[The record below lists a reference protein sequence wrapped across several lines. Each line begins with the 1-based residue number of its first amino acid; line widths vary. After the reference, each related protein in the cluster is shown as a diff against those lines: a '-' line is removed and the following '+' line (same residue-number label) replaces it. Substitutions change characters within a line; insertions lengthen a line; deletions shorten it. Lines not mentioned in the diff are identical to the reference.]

1 MGGKP
6 FERDRTPAW
15 IVGYALYLYLS
26 GLSFRKDARAVGF
39 FLPRSHESIWRW
51 LHRFGGLSEAFN
63 PGLAKTAVV
72 DECSLNVKGL
82 EAWMWMALDPGSR
95 RLLALEV
102 TWTRSNLTACGFLK
116 ELRERHGVRVIIT
129 DEAPWYRAPC
139 PQLGLRHI
147 VDPHAGNFM
156 ERLSKE
162 VKRRLKDFDLY
173 FPCRCP
179 QPFNHVKTWLEA
191 WKTYYNHARPHMSL
205 GRAPCGSISP
215 EPDTMLSLVKEVM
228 QKA

>member
-1 MGGKP
+1 MGKP
-6 FERDRTPAW
+6 FERDRTPVW
-15 IVGYALYLYLS
+15 VVGYALYLYLS
-26 GLSFRKDARAVGF
+26 GLSFRKGSRAVGF

-51 LHRFGGLSEAFN
+51 LHHFGGLGEAFN

-72 DECSLNVKGL
+72 DERSLNVKGL

-95 RLLALEV
+95 RLLALDV
-102 TWTRSNLTACGFLK
+102 SWTRSNLTAYSFLRR
-116 ELRERHGVRVIIT
+116 LRERHGVRVIIS
-129 DEAPWYRAPC
+129 DGASWYRGPC
-139 PQLGLRHI
+139 LELGLRHLI
-147 VDPHAGNFM
+147 DPNTGNSM

-179 QPFNHVKTWLEA
+179 QPFSHVRTWLEA

-205 GRAPCGSISP
+205 GKPPCGGRGP
-215 EPDTMLSLVKEVM
+215 EPQSMLSLVEEVM